1 MVFRTWLVAA
11 TVLAVAAFVVVA
23 AGGSNGV
30 LARMAAPAVDTRY
43 VSPSGSDRNP
53 GTFERPWRTLG
64 RGVRSLRP
72 GQRLRVRAGTY
83 PEWVV
88 VARSGAPGHRIVI
101 EAYPGEW
108 PVVTGRLK
116 IEGDHVR
123 VSGIRFEG
131 GTSANRRGVLIYVAG
146 GDDVVV
152 SRCEI
157 TGAVLSGIYLEGA
170 DGARVVHNRIHHNGT
185 HDNLDHGIYWSSG
198 EGGLVA
204 GNVVYDNH
212 AKGIQLYPDADGIVV
227 SQNTVVG
234 NGRIGIVIGGEGTT
248 SDRNVIVNNVVAFND
263 WEGIRGYWGGHV
275 GVGNEVLNN
284 LVFGNGRGSGRV
296 DVAAHGLEV
305 RENLSVDPLF
315 AELDAGDFHLAA
327 GSPAVDRAVRRYS
340 LRTDLEGRPRLVDR
354 APDLGAYE
362 R

>member
-1 MVFRTWLVAA
+1 MVSRKGLIAA
-11 TVLAVAAFVVVA
+11 AVLLVAAFVVVA
-23 AGGSNGV
+23 TGGSNGA

-43 VSPSGSDRNP
+43 VSPTGSDRNP
-53 GTFERPWRTLG
+53 GTLERPWQTLG
-64 RGVRSLRP
+64 RGVRGLRP
-72 GQRLRVRAGTY
+72 GQRLLVRAGTY
-83 PEWVV
+83 AEWVV

-101 EAYPGEW
+101 EAYPGER
-108 PVVTGRLK
+108 PVITGRLK

-131 GTSANRRGVLIYVAG
+131 GTPSNRRGVLIYVAG

-157 TGAVLSGIYLEGA
+157 TGAALSGIYLEGA
-170 DGARVVHNRIHHNGT
+170 DGARIVHNRIHHNGT

-204 GNVVYDNH
+204 GNVVSDNH

-234 NGRIGIVIGGEGTT
+234 NGRIGIVVGGEGTT
-248 SDRNVIVNNVVAFND
+248 SDRHVIVNNVVVFNG

-275 GVGNEVLNN
+275 GVGNLVFNN

-296 DVAAHGLEV
+296 DVATRGLEV
-305 RENLSVDPLF
+305 RGNLSADPLL
-315 AELDAGDFHLAA
+315 AGLDAGDFRLSA
-327 GSPAVDRAVRRYS
+327 GSPAVDRAVRRFS